1 MPQERVQPDPTADLL
16 QLLGRRVRSRRKELG
31 LTGAKLA
38 EAAGLSRR
46 FLAQVEAGEGN
57 IAIGRLH
64 GLASALGIQLEHL
77 VADRSA
83 PAGTRQAIDRLLAG
97 RSPSQLRGALNVL
110 ELLFDA
116 RPRRVI
122 CLVGVR
128 GAGKSTLG
136 PGLAD
141 ALGLPFVE
149 LDGLIE
155 EAAGLRLSDIF
166 VVHGEPYYRRLAR
179 RCLGEVVARDE
190 PCVLALPGGVVADR
204 EAFDLVR
211 QGCFSVWLRADA
223 EDHMRRV
230 LAQGDRRPMAG
241 RDDAMAELRTLIEAR
256 TPLYQQADLAVD
268 TSGRPLDEVL
278 RSLREAVE
286 GAWVATGGARCRR
299 RHGT

>member
-1 MPQERVQPDPTADLL
+1 MPKPRPESLPEPTDALL

-31 LTGAKLA
+31 WSGQKLA
-38 EAAGLSRR
+38 ENAGLSRR
-46 FLAQVEAGEGN
+46 FLSQVEAGEGN

-64 GLASALGIQLEHL
+64 SLAGALGIQLEQL
-77 VADRSA
+77 VGERSA
-83 PAGTRQAIDRLLAG
+83 PAGTRLAIDRLLSG
-97 RSPSQLRGALNVL
+97 RKPAELRAALTLL

-122 CLVGVR
+122 GLLGVR

-136 PGLAD
+136 PGLAE
-141 ALGLPFVE
+141 ALHLPFVE
-149 LDGLIE
+149 LDVLIE

-211 QGCFSVWLRADA
+211 QGCLSVWLRADA
-223 EDHMRRV
+223 EDHMQRV
-230 LAQGDRRPMAG
+230 LEQGDSRPMAG
-241 RDDAMAELRTLIEAR
+241 RDDAMAELRVLIEAR
-256 TPLYQQADLAVD
+256 TPLYEQADLVVD
-268 TSGRPLDEVL
+268 TTRGSKEEVL
-278 RSLREAVE
+278 QDLREAVE
-286 GAWVATGGARCRR
+286 GQWVAP
-299 RHGT
+299 